1 MATPR
6 DEEIPPEHQHQQAE
20 VVLPVSPKGGKSV
33 SSNKSFGNAISAF
46 NFTSLTSPQVGF
58 GGRSYYSSQ
67 SLPQSG
73 HPSYSASPLNIRQQ
87 TLKLGDIGLGQ
98 EGEQDSDDTGSK
110 GSIGSRDPDLPNKS
124 NLSLLLKS
132 TSPPKGEGQNS
143 KKPHPISTIQEEPE
157 NNSKT
162 TKNLTTRVTPPT
174 PLDQDPNVDLSTNQP
189 FDEHQPLLKNQLVLA
204 PNYGIGVIEDD
215 ALLDEGTWEEKP
227 WLSWLPCV
235 NDLSFL
241 PLYVEED
248 SHSGPNR
255 RVHIT
260 PKLIFE
266 QVILNPISYIPA
278 VILGLLLNLL
288 DAISYG
294 MITFP
299 IAQPIFSQFG
309 PDGVSMFFVSTVISQ
324 LVYSLGGSIFGG
336 GNGSMMIEVVPFLH
350 IMAETIIREVG
361 EENPKSI
368 IATTML
374 AFAFSTIVTGGVFLL
389 LGALKLGSLIEFFP
403 RHILVGCIGG
413 VGWFLVATGIEV
425 AAGLDGN
432 LEYNLKTLKLLFL
445 NSHILALWGSAFG
458 LAVLLRY
465 IHSRIHHPL
474 VVPLYFM
481 FVPLLFYSV
490 VYLFGLKWEDMRND
504 HWVFP
509 LPEGKAPWYRFY
521 TYYDFKET
529 NWGAL
534 AQTIPA
540 MFALTFFGILHVPI
554 NIPALGVSVGE
565 DNVNTN
571 RELVAHGVSNMLSG
585 FAGSVQNY
593 LVYTNSVLFIKSGGD
608 SRVAGVMLAAGSA
621 IILFVGP
628 WIVGYIPVMVVGA
641 LIFHLG
647 LDLLKEALIDTW
659 GVVNKL
665 EYITITAI
673 VIAMAAFGFIEGIF
687 LGIIMAC
694 VFFVVSNSRKTAIRA
709 TYYGS
714 SVKSTVRRLYR
725 QQKFLKHVGNQIFAI
740 KLQGYLF
747 FGTISGVEN
756 AIRKVLTQQEWRR
769 NPIRFLIVDFFL
781 VNGLDFSAA
790 EAFIRIQRLLQARD
804 VYLVLCGVQG
814 DSDVGKALR
823 SVGMWWVDDVTTGYL
838 QIFENFNEAL
848 EWCENKLLK
857 AYYVRRSTIPPPE
870 PSHSELVPHS
880 PPKEIM
886 DFASPRRKHVQA
898 IGQITLQEESN
909 QVQTHTQPFALLVQT
924 FQDISDKN
932 DEFFRQL
939 MPYFHEIHV
948 PSGACLWK
956 QGDSPDCLYLV
967 ERGLLRATFKA
978 EIGEQAKPVESILPG
993 TMAGELGFFADRPR
1007 DATLYAD
1014 MDCILW
1020 QMRTSDYGKLLSK
1033 EPLIANEFMRLS
1045 LNFSAERLATMTHYA
1060 FHLA

>member
-1 MATPR
+1 MATSPLR
-6 DEEIPPEHQHQQAE
+6 DGETPQPEQHQHQQ
-20 VVLPVSPKGGKSV
+20 VVVGPVSPKGGKSV
-33 SSNKSFGNAISAF
+33 NSFGNAMSAF
-46 NFTSLTSPQVGF
+46 NFTSLTSPQVG
-58 GGRSYYSSQ
+58 GARSYYSSSQ
-67 SLPQSG
+67 SLPQSA

-98 EGEQDSDDTGSK
+98 ENGQDSDDTGSK
-110 GSIGSRDPDLPNKS
+110 NSVGSHDPDLQKS
-124 NLSLLLKS
+124 NLSMLLQ
-132 TSPPKGEGQNS
+132 TTPEGEHSQ
-143 KKPHPISTIQEEPE
+143 KPHLISTIQEESE
-157 NNSKT
+157 SDSKKTNTNPT
-162 TKNLTTRVTPPT
+162 TKVTPPT
-174 PLDQDPNVDLSTNQP
+174 PSDDVDPYTRRPHSYENKD
-189 FDEHQPLLKNQLVLA
+189 DEHQPLLKNQMGLA
-204 PNYGIGVIEDD
+204 SNYGNDADGVEDD
-215 ALLDEGTWEEKP
+215 TLDEEVWEEKP
-227 WLSWLPCV
+227 WFSWLPCV
-235 NDLSFL
+235 NDWGYL
-241 PLYVEED
+241 PFYVEEELP
-248 SHSGPNR
+248 SR
-255 RVHIT
+255 KVHIT
-260 PKLIFE
+260 PQLIFE

-309 PDGVSMFFVSTVISQ
+309 PDGVSMFFVSTIISQ

-350 IMAETIIREVG
+350 IMAEIIIREVG
-361 EENPKSI
+361 ENNPKSV
-368 IATTML
+368 IATTIL
-374 AFAFSTIVTGGVFLL
+374 SFALSTIVTGSVFLL

-432 LEYNLKTLKLLFL
+432 LEYNLENLKLLFL
-445 NSHILALWGSAFG
+445 NLHILSLWGSAFG

-465 IHSRIHHPL
+465 IHSRIHHSL
-474 VVPLYFM
+474 VVPFFFM
-481 FVPLLFYSV
+481 LVPLCFYSV
-490 VYLFGLKWEDMRND
+490 VYIFGLKWEDLRND

-509 LPEGKAPWYRFY
+509 LPEDEAPWYRFY

-534 AQTIPA
+534 VQTVPA

-571 RELVAHGVSNMLSG
+571 RELVAHGFSNILSG

-593 LVYTNSVLFIKSGGD
+593 LVYTNSVLFIKTGGD

-621 IILFVGP
+621 VILFVGP

-659 GVVNKL
+659 GIVNKL
-665 EYITITAI
+665 EYITITVI

-709 TYYGS
+709 TYSGS

-725 QQKFLKHVGNQIFAI
+725 QQKFLKHVGSQIFAI
-740 KLQGYLF
+740 KLQGYMF

-756 AIRKVLTQQEWRR
+756 AIRRVLTQQEWRR

-781 VNGLDFSAA
+781 VTGLDFSAA
-790 EAFIRIQRLLQARD
+790 EAFIRIQRLLQTRD

-814 DSDVGKALR
+814 ESEVGKALI
-823 SVGMWWVDDVTTGYL
+823 SVGMWWVVDGANEYL
-838 QIFENFNEAL
+838 QTFENFNEAL

-857 AYYVRRSTIPPPE
+857 AYYVRRNAIPPPE
-870 PSHSELVPHS
+870 PSPNELVVPHS
-880 PPKEIM
+880 PPKDIM
-886 DFASPRRKHVQA
+886 DFASPRHKLVQVA
-898 IGQITLQEESN
+898 GQLTLQDENS
-909 QVQTHTQPFALLVQT
+909 QAHSHTQPFALLVQT

-932 DEFFRQL
+932 DEFFHL
-939 MPYFHEIHV
+939 LTPYFHEIRV
-948 PSGACLWK
+948 PSGARLWK
-956 QGDSPDCLYLV
+956 QGDAPDCLYLV

-978 EIGEQAKPVESILPG
+978 EVGDQAKPVESILPG

-1020 QMRTSDYGKLLSK
+1020 QMRTSDYEKLLDK
-1033 EPLIANEFMRLS
+1033 KPLVANEFMRLS